1 MDEASKLMQLIESSQ
16 TTIAQQD
23 SLNQVLEFEKFLA
36 EMSISVKKRHI
47 LNERESVAFPLQVV
61 GTLKH
66 NYDCMKNSFATS
78 K

>member
-1 MDEASKLMQLIESSQ
+1 MQLIESSQ

-47 LNERESVAFPLQVV
+47 LNERESVAFQALSLNQ
-61 GTLKH
+61 
-66 NYDCMKNSFATS
+66 
-78 K
+78 

>member
-47 LNERESVAFPLQVV
+47 LNERESVAFQALSLNQ
-61 GTLKH
+61 
-66 NYDCMKNSFATS
+66 
-78 K
+78 

>member
-1 MDEASKLMQLIESSQ
+1 MDETSKLMQLIESSQ

-47 LNERESVAFPLQVV
+47 LNERESVAFQALSLNQ
-61 GTLKH
+61 
-66 NYDCMKNSFATS
+66 
-78 K
+78 